1 MLHDR
6 KAPRNR
12 SCLPMPHS
20 FSLCEH
26 ALPMFPCAI
35 ARRPALPASLTHAAL
50 VCDGTDLLCRTSA
63 SLQQKQKKSLARV
76 GPLSAAAFPSRTS
89 AAPINASSPVHTIA
103 DRTTPCTL
111 PVPRSCL
118 AGRSMQPRASTRDSA
133 ATQGARRVSGVC
145 GAARTTLLSGH
156 MQLPRPS
163 GPARERYVCASA
175 WVRPPVPGSC
185 LGTPRARVPG
195 VGARR
200 GRPLGCERG
209 QTAYRTG
216 CAWCS
221 ALTRRS

>member
-26 ALPMFPCAI
+26 ALPMFSCAI

-76 GPLSAAAFPSRTS
+76 GPLSAAALPSRTS

-103 DRTTPCTL
+103 DRTTPCTP

-133 ATQGARRVSGVC
+133 ATQGARRVSGV
-145 GAARTTLLSGH
+145 SGLH
-156 MQLPRPS
+156 GQPCCRVTCSCHVRVDLRANVMCA
-163 GPARERYVCASA
+163 PARGCAHPCLVLA
-175 WVRPPVPGSC
+175 WARLVRACQG
-185 LGTPRARVPG
+185 LARG
-195 VGARR
+195 GAGRWGASE
-200 GRPLGCERG
+200 GRPRTERDVHG
-209 QTAYRTG
+209 AVH
-216 CAWCS
+216 
-221 ALTRRS
+221 